1 MTDQLSV
8 FVSSVMADT
17 REERDAAER
26 ALRTLAITKPWV
38 FEFTPAS
45 EEPVD
50 RAYLDQVEACDLLIL
65 ILGTRITDPVL
76 REWASAQYPNPKP
89 VLVFIREAGTR
100 EKRVSDFI
108 AELKVKY
115 KAYTTVEQFSEC
127 LVEAVCDWLVRTVTS
142 DRPSLERQRRHFW
155 VQRMLYWK
163 ARCDFDRLTED
174 EPRTPLELTK
184 DMSFPVLKSVV

>member
-65 ILGTRITDPVL
+65 ILGTRITEIGRAHV
-76 REWASAQYPNPKP
+76 
-89 VLVFIREAGTR
+89 
-100 EKRVSDFI
+100 
-108 AELKVKY
+108 
-115 KAYTTVEQFSEC
+115 
-127 LVEAVCDWLVRTVTS
+127 
-142 DRPSLERQRRHFW
+142 
-155 VQRMLYWK
+155 
-163 ARCDFDRLTED
+163 
-174 EPRTPLELTK
+174 
-184 DMSFPVLKSVV
+184 